1 MPCRRRKPPSLFT
14 RSEGSSVFP
23 RLDLQSGEASR
34 CSNSGKSRAPAL
46 RHAKRNLGANTG
58 SRVANMVTRSGAAL
72 FHASFGAV
80 IRQVTDCAR

>member
-23 RLDLQSGEASR
+23 RLNLQSGEASQ
-34 CSNSGKSRAPAL
+34 CSISGKSRATAL

-58 SRVANMVTRSGAAL
+58 SRVANMVTRPGTAFFMGAPGQ
-72 FHASFGAV
+72 S
-80 IRQVTDCAR
+80 QVCA